1 MTATSYPNG
10 IGGTL
15 GDSFT
20 IGGPLYTSGQ
30 VFYCD
35 FTSGNNANAGTN
47 RELPKKT
54 IASAISACADN
65 DIIVLINNHTEVL
78 AATLT
83 INKKV
88 MIVAE
93 GLSSGVPTA
102 SISTALASYIVNIN
116 VANVQ
121 LRGIK
126 FIVTGAAALS
136 FISVSGAYFRMEGCY
151 LEAEGASVSMLEL
164 TTGADGATLLNNT
177 FIIPTDSL
185 GAPASG
191 FRTGA
196 SVADLTMRGN
206 TFSTGGSYYSTG
218 YAMDLTL
225 GTHARLMIDSLNL
238 LLGADVFISSA
249 STGYLKL
256 GTVTGSS
263 KVVW

>member
-35 FTSGNNANAGTN
+35 FTSGLDANAGTN

-54 IASAISACADN
+54 IGSAITACADN
-65 DIIVLINNHTEVL
+65 DIIVLINSHAEVL
-78 AATLT
+78 AANLV

-88 MIVAE
+88 MIVGE

-102 SISTALASYIVNIN
+102 SISSALSSYVITAT

-126 FIVTGAAALS
+126 FVVATAAA
-136 FISVSGAYFRMEGCY
+136 VSYITASAALFRMEGCY

-164 TTGADGATLLNNT
+164 TAGATGAVLLNNT
-177 FIIPTDSL
+177 FTIAAVSL
-185 GAPASG
+185 GAPASNLKSS
-191 FRTGA
+191 GA
-196 SVADLTMRGN
+196 VADLTMRGN
-206 TFSTGGSYYSTG
+206 IFSSAGSHYTSG
-218 YAMDLTL
+218 YAMDFTT
-225 GTHARLMIDSLNL
+225 GAHTRLMIDSLSL
-238 LLGADVFISSA
+238 LLGADVFINAS
-249 STGYLKL
+249 STGYLKF
-256 GTVTGSS
+256 GTLTGSS